1 MPDEEPQTGDYLQV
15 NRRRRIPMSEI
26 TWSFSASG
34 GPGGQHANT
43 SNTRAEARFD
53 IAATAAFPPYE
64 RDQLIERLGPVLRI
78 VASDERS
85 QYRNRE
91 LALDRLARRLEDAL
105 RRDPP
110 RVATRPTRGSKERR
124 LVGKRIRS
132 ETKTGRQRPK
142 DEE

>member
-1 MPDEEPQTGDYLQV
+1 MSDESAPPGEYLRI
-15 NRRRRIPMSEI
+15 NRRRTIPMSEI
-26 TWSFSASG
+26 TWNFSASG

-43 SNTRAEARFD
+43 SNTRAEVRFD
-53 IAATAAFPPYE
+53 IAATEAFPAHE
-64 RDQLIERLGPVLRI
+64 RDRLIERLGTVVRI
-78 VASDERS
+78 AASDERS

-91 LALDRLARRLEDAL
+91 LALERLARRLNDAL

-132 ETKTGRQRPK
+132 ETKAGRQRPK